1 MHQSSMANTI
11 LMKEVILI
19 GGVGSPNEFV
29 GGELTKNKNLLA
41 ALKNRGRKVY
51 VVDTYGSRRKPWRLI
66 PIPFVLLF
74 HPRTNVLLSTSLVNI
89 FWLIK
94 WFSIVKTKRKVSL
107 IGVGGVFS
115 QWILEGKY
123 DARYLKFLHKIAVQ
137 GQKMIDELAQAGL
150 NQGYL
155 LPNSK
160 IIDYLPDLS
169 KIKTNSGRTQF
180 VFMSRMHEEKG
191 VEMIL
196 DCAKR
201 LNSEGYGD
209 RFNVD
214 YYGQFED
221 NTYKQKFLEKL
232 AVVPNA
238 CFKGVVNLRTNE
250 GYDELAGH
258 DVMLFPSYWRGE
270 GFPGIV
276 IDALIAGLPI
286 IISDWNF
293 NADYVEEGVTGFVI
307 KTKDQEALYQKMLD
321 AICNREKY
329 TQLAP
334 ICQSRAMSYD
344 TRNVINEAFFEE
356 MGV

>member
-1 MHQSSMANTI
+1 MRD
-11 LMKEVILI
+11 VVFI
-19 GGVGSPNEFV
+19 GGVGSPNEYV

-41 ALKNRGRKVY
+41 ALKNSGRKIY
-51 VVDTYGSRRKPWRLI
+51 VVDTHNARRKPWRLI

-74 HPRTNVLLSTSLVNI
+74 HPRTNVILSTNLGNI
-89 FWLIK
+89 YWLIR
-94 WFSIVKTKRKVSL
+94 WFSIMKTKRQVTF
-107 IGVGGVFS
+107 IGTGGAFS
-115 QWILEGKY
+115 RWILEERF
-123 DARYLKFLHKIAVQ
+123 DAKYLKFLHKIVVQ
-137 GQKMIDELAQAGL
+137 GQKMKDELAQAGL

-196 DCAKR
+196 DCVKR

-334 ICQSRAMSYD
+334 ICQSRAMNYD
-344 TRNVINEAFFEE
+344 TRNIIGEDFFEVI
-356 MGV
+356 GV